1 MSLYASLFFH
11 FSLNLIAIFI
21 FVYLIYY
28 RRHQDRGNLTL
39 FLAFNLF
46 MFPFLNIN
54 FEISSQFA
62 FTLFAIL
69 AVMRIRST
77 AFSKRELTYFF
88 GSIAISVINAVGM
101 ENPILLLISN
111 AFILLSA
118 YIVDHPRLLPS
129 AKTHKT
135 QLILRDFESALLA
148 DEDMLLAELSELTHL
163 TVQKANVRKLNVA
176 RRQVVIDIE
185 YVMTVGS
192 VPLTQEKRQKFG
204 GTNGRLTIPLRPST
218 NSLPENVS

>member
-1 MSLYASLFFH
+1 MSIYTSLLFH
-11 FSLNLIAIFI
+11 FGLNLLAIFI
-21 FVYLIYY
+21 FAYLIYY
-28 RRHQDRGNLTL
+28 RRHQDRGNFTL
-39 FLAFNLF
+39 FLTFNLF

-88 GSIAISVINAVGM
+88 GAIAISVINAVGM
-101 ENPILLLISN
+101 ENPVLLLVSN

-118 YIVDHPRLLPS
+118 YVVDHPRLLPS

-135 QLILRDFESALLA
+135 QLILHDFEPALLA
-148 DEDMLLAELSELTHL
+148 NQDALLTKLSVLTRL
-163 TVQKANVRKLNVA
+163 TVKKADVRKLDLA
-176 RRQVVIDIE
+176 RKQVVIDIE
-185 YVMTVGS
+185 YVVVGS
-192 VPLTQEKRQKFG
+192 VQTEEKRRRVA
-204 GTNGRLTIPLRPST
+204 GTNGRFADPLRSYT
-218 NSLPENVS
+218 NSLPENLS

>member
-1 MSLYASLFFH
+1 MPSYTNLLFH
-11 FSLNLIAIFI
+11 FGLNLLAIFI
-21 FVYLIYY
+21 FVYVIYY
-28 RRHQDRGNLTL
+28 RRHQNRENLTL

-69 AVMRIRST
+69 AVMRIRSA

-88 GSIAISVINAVGM
+88 GAIAISVINAVGM
-101 ENPILLLISN
+101 ENPSLLLLSN

-129 AKTHKT
+129 HQTFKT
-135 QLILRDFESALLA
+135 QLILSHFEPALLA
-148 DEDMLLAELSELTHL
+148 NQEALTAEMAAQTQLPIKK
-163 TVQKANVRKLNVA
+163 VQVRKIDLA
-176 RRQVVIDIE
+176 RGEAVIDIE
-185 YVMTVGS
+185 YVS
-192 VPLTQEKRQKFG
+192 LTPQAETNQRRIWPN
-204 GTNGRLTIPLRPST
+204 NGRLTNPLRTIAPLPADSSPS
-218 NSLPENVS
+218 